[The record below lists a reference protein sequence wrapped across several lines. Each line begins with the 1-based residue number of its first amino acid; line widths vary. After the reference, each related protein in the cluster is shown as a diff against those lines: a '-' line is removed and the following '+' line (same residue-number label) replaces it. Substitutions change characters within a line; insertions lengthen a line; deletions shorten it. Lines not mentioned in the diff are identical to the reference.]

1 MTLTPKEISLLKDMK
16 DSEQLCIDKYTR
28 GAQNAADGQLKNLF
42 STLAQAERTHL
53 DTLTKIEQSGTAP
66 AMSGGGGNTAMTFSA
81 TYLQGDTSENAKNDA
96 YLCSDALSGEKQVS
110 SLYNT
115 CVFEFRDAS
124 VRAALSHIQ
133 TEEQNHGKM
142 IYDYMSANGMY

>member
-1 MTLTPKEISLLKDMK
+1 MTLTPKEVSLIKDMK

-28 GAQNAADGQLKNLF
+28 GAESAADGQLKNLF

-53 DTLTKIEQSGTAP
+53 ETLQGIEKSGTAP
-66 AMSGGGGNTAMTFSA
+66 TMSGASGGSTMTFSA
-81 TYLQGDTSENAKNDA
+81 TYTQGDTSENAKNDA
-96 YLCSDALSGEKQVS
+96 YLCLDALSGEKQVS